1 MKLKKYL
8 RLNINFKYYLFLPL
22 LLDIKDVISFKSEE
36 ILNKSIYFLFMDD
49 IGVNSLFFVQG

>member
-49 IGVNSLFFVQG
+49 IGVNSLFFVQ

>member
-8 RLNINFKYYLFLPL
+8 RLNINFKYYLFLPF
-22 LLDIKDVISFKSEE
+22 LLDNKDIISFKSEE

>member
-22 LLDIKDVISFKSEE
+22 LLDIKDVISFKSKE

-49 IGVNSLFFVQG
+49 IEVKSLFFVQG

>member
-49 IGVNSLFFVQG
+49 IGVNSLFFVHG

>member
-8 RLNINFKYYLFLPL
+8 RLNINSKYYLFLPL

-36 ILNKSIYFLFMDD
+36 ILNKSIYFLFIDD
-49 IGVNSLFFVQG
+49 IGVNSLFFVHG